1 MNVTI
6 DNATLEGYKAFS
18 KKEDL
23 IVYSQIVIKTTEEG
37 PIELLRYFRN
47 GTDRSD
53 LDKISNSDSWT
64 KHTVEMHDEIDLEFG
79 EAKLQCRVTEVAVK
93 RNLKKQKTTYKI
105 TFETDM
111 DPEQVSKM
119 VIPYF
124 HARIEDDDP
133 EKPGKMLK
141 GPKYKKQMFL
151 ATLSN

>member
-6 DNATLEGYKAFS
+6 DNAILEGYKAFS

-79 EAKLQCRVTEVAVK
+79 EAKLQCRATEVAVK

-124 HARIEDDDP
+124 HARIEDDEP
-133 EKPGKMLK
+133 EKPGKMPK

>member
-6 DNATLEGYKAFS
+6 DNATLEGYKAFT

-23 IVYSQIVIKTTEEG
+23 IVYSQIVIKTNEEG
-37 PIELLRYFRN
+37 PIELLRYFKN
-47 GTDRSD
+47 NTDRAD
-53 LDKISNSDSWT
+53 LEKIADSDSWKNYT
-64 KHTVEMHDEIDLEFG
+64 LDMHDEIDLEFG
-79 EAKLQCRVTEVAVK
+79 EAKIECKVTEVAVK
-93 RNLKKQKTTYKI
+93 RNLKKQKSVYKI

-124 HARIEDDDP
+124 HARVEDDEP
-133 EKPGKMLK
+133 EKPGKMPK
-141 GPKYKKQMFL
+141 GPKYKKQMCL

>member
-6 DNATLEGYKAFS
+6 DNATLEGYKAFT

-37 PIELLRYFRN
+37 PIDLLRYFKN
-47 GTDRSD
+47 STDRAD
-53 LDKISNSDSWT
+53 LEKIADSDSWT

-79 EAKLQCRVTEVAVK
+79 EAKLQCKITEIAVK
-93 RNLKKQKTTYKI
+93 RNLKKQKTTYKL

-111 DPEQVSKM
+111 AAEQVSQM

-124 HARIEDDDP
+124 HAREEDLEP
-133 EKPGKMLK
+133 EKPGKMPK
-141 GPKYKKQMFL
+141 GPKYKKTMFV

>member
-79 EAKLQCRVTEVAVK
+79 EAKLQGRVTEVAVK

-124 HARIEDDDP
+124 HARIEDDEP
-133 EKPGKMLK
+133 EKPGKMPK

>member
-124 HARIEDDDP
+124 HARIEDDEP
-133 EKPGKMLK
+133 EKPGKMPK